1 MFSGLLFSYGE
12 AVSNI
17 LEIHMAKPTTPTT
30 GFLHN
35 SQFPEQLRRPI
46 VSVAPN
52 GDRTVT
58 APTGQKAV
66 VPAAKLTAQ

>member
-1 MFSGLLFSYGE
+1 MD
-12 AVSNI
+12 
-17 LEIHMAKPTTPTT
+17 KPTTPTT

-52 GDRTVT
+52 GERTVT

-66 VPAAKLTAQ
+66 VPATKLTPQ